1 MPLPKW
7 NDSDYELFN
16 AKYYDYLRTYKF
28 LIHQLSKETK
38 YKLNNYSL
46 NNYFDKLQKEFGDI
60 KENNITILHSK
71 IKLILDQVHLMI
83 NEIYNINLSR
93 HNNNIESANVINFT
107 PNDIILL
114 LDIDEISLDYSVYLS
129 ETYRRINRQ
138 VITSDDRL
146 SEALKKSTTENKEP
160 LLVAQTGFYNKYL
173 KYKNKYLKSKNNL

>member
-1 MPLPKW
+1 
-7 NDSDYELFN
+7 
-16 AKYYDYLRTYKF
+16 
-28 LIHQLSKETK
+28 
-38 YKLNNYSL
+38 
-46 NNYFDKLQKEFGDI
+46 
-60 KENNITILHSK
+60 
-71 IKLILDQVHLMI
+71 MI

-146 SEALKKSTTENKEP
+146 SEAFKKSTTENKEP